1 MTTDDKAPRVLVAGF
16 EPFEN
21 DPVNP
26 AWEIARAL
34 DGWACEGAVVQ
45 ALQLPCVFGR
55 AIHVLDAAM
64 AGIVAA
70 KAPLPLVLCIGAA
83 GGRTE
88 ISLERAALNVDDA
101 RIPDNAGYQPI
112 DIEVV
117 ADGPAAYCST
127 LPIKAMVRDMRA
139 AGLPAAVS
147 NSAGTFVCNHI
158 FYALM
163 HRIATWPALAHT
175 RGGFVHVPYLP
186 EQAASKPGV
195 ASMALATQVEAFR
208 VAIRTAL
215 MVRQDVRETA
225 GRLH

>member
-1 MTTDDKAPRVLVAGF
+1 MTKTKTTDGAAPRVLLAGF

-26 AWEIARAL
+26 AWEIARSL
-34 DGWACEGAVVQ
+34 DGWACEGTVVQ
-45 ALQLPCVFGR
+45 AVQLPCVFGR
-55 AIHVLDAAM
+55 AIDTLDEALV
-64 AGIVAA
+64 GP
-70 KAPLPLVLCIGAA
+70 APRLVLCIGAA
-83 GGRTE
+83 GGRSE

-112 DIEVV
+112 DTEVV
-117 ADGPAAYCST
+117 AGGPAAYFST

-139 AGLPAAVS
+139 AGLPSAVS
-147 NSAGTFVCNHI
+147 NTAGTFVCNHI

-163 HRIATWPALAHT
+163 HRLATRPALAHT

-215 MVRQDVRETA
+215 TVRDDVRETA

>member
-1 MTTDDKAPRVLVAGF
+1 MTIDAKAPRVLVAGF

-21 DPVNP
+21 DAVNP

-45 ALQLPCVFGR
+45 AVQLPCVFGR
-55 AIHVLDAAM
+55 AIDALDAALI
-64 AGIVAA
+64 GP
-70 KAPLPLVLCIGAA
+70 PLQLVLCVGAA
-83 GGRTE
+83 GGRAE
-88 ISLERAALNVDDA
+88 ISMERAALNIDDA
-101 RIPDNAGYQPI
+101 RIPDNAGQQPI
-112 DIEVV
+112 DLPVV
-117 ADGPAAYCST
+117 KHGPAAYFST
-127 LPIKAMVRDMRA
+127 LPIKAMVRDVRA

-147 NSAGTFVCNHI
+147 NTAGTFVCNHI

-163 HRIATWPALAHT
+163 HRLATRPALAHT

-195 ASMALATQVEAFR
+195 ASMALAAQVEAFR

-215 MVRQDVRETA
+215 TVRDDVRETA

>member
-34 DGWACEGAVVQ
+34 DGWRCEGTVVQ

-55 AIHVLDAAM
+55 SIHVLDDAM
-64 AGIVAA
+64 AGIAESDR
-70 KAPLPLVLCIGAA
+70 PLPLVLCIGAA

-101 RIPDNAGYQPI
+101 RIPDNAGHQPI
-112 DIEVV
+112 DTEVV
-117 ADGPAAYCST
+117 PGAPAAYFST

-163 HRIATWPALAHT
+163 HRLATRPALAHT

-195 ASMALATQVEAFR
+195 ASMALQTQVEAFR

-215 MVRQDVRETA
+215 LVRDDVRETA

>member
-34 DGWACEGAVVQ
+34 DGWRCEGTVVQ

-64 AGIVAA
+64 AGIVESG
-70 KAPLPLVLCIGAA
+70 KPLPLVLCIGAA

-101 RIPDNAGYQPI
+101 RIPDNAGCQPI

-117 ADGPAAYCST
+117 PGAPAAYFST
-127 LPIKAMVRDMRA
+127 LPIKAMVRDMR
-139 AGLPAAVS
+139 AAVS

-195 ASMALATQVEAFR
+195 ASMALQTQVEAFR

-215 MVRQDVRETA
+215 LVRDDVRETA